1 MVDRSKSMKE
11 VTNWFTKLNN
21 KIMETFY
28 KPCAEGF
35 DPNENY
41 RKPFRKHMDF
51 YDLNSDEYLLS
62 ELVFK
67 ELYNLRETIA

>member
-11 VTNWFTKLNN
+11 VTNWFTKLNK
-21 KIMETFY
+21 KIIETFY

-35 DPNENY
+35 DLNENY

-51 YDLNSDEYLLS
+51 YDL
-62 ELVFK
+62 
-67 ELYNLRETIA
+67 